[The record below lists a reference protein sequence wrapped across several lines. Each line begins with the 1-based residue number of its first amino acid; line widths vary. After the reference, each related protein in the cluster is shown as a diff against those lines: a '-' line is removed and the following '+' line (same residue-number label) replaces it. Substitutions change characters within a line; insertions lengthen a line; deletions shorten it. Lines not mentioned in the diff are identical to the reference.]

1 MPTYLLWHKGRLQP
15 TVIEVVLE
23 KVVVLDRRVLQ
34 HVHTGPRTVADINKS
49 IVVNGSVDVSLV
61 AALSQRWILLE
72 HEVQKALVAQA
83 SVLTFYSCLSQRVL
97 FRDDSRH

>member
-1 MPTYLLWHKGRLQP
+1 MPTHLLWHKSRLQP

-34 HVHTGPRTVADINKS
+34 HVHTDPRTVVDIDKN

-61 AALSQRWILLE
+61 AALSQQRVLLE
-72 HEVQKALVAQA
+72 HEGQKVLVTQA
-83 SVLTFYSCLSQRVL
+83 SVLTFYFSLSQRVL
-97 FRDDSRH
+97 FRDDLRH